1 MAQLDPRASPFRTPA
16 APVRGPSAGPVRR
29 FPAGRRAPP
38 QGLARL
44 ASLLLVAGLVVPAAV
59 ATAHGV
65 AHQVERARAVTVT
78 FTYPDGT
85 PLAFADF
92 QVHGPQ
98 DPRPAAAGLTDRAGR
113 VVFLPDR
120 PGAWTVHVTT
130 VDGHGAEV
138 TLDITADDLA
148 AARPG
153 RPASAEGADP
163 AAVTDARWL
172 RALLGVGL
180 ILVIALILSTVLRRA
195 RDGARTTR

>member
-1 MAQLDPRASPFRTPA
+1 MAQPDPRATPFRTPA
-16 APVRGPSAGPVRR
+16 GPVRR
-29 FPAGRRAPP
+29 TPARRLAPP
-38 QGLARL
+38 QGA
-44 ASLLLVAGLVVPAAV
+44 ASLAFLVMAAGLMLPAAV
-59 ATAHGV
+59 ASAHGV

-78 FTYPDGT
+78 FTYPDGA

-120 PGAWTVHVTT
+120 PGAWTVRVTT

-138 TLDITADDLA
+138 ALDIPADDLA

-153 RPASAEGADP
+153 RPASAEGAGP
-163 AAVTDARWL
+163 ATVSDARWL
-172 RALLGVGL
+172 RALLGVAL